1 MDSDRKPLA
10 TIILV
15 EDNAEILENLS
26 ETLYGEGFDVLP
38 AANAEDALRLCRTN
52 LPDLMVVDLTMPA
65 ESGIDLV
72 RRIRSSDRVRVRLD
86 PNLPILGIASVGAD
100 PHQTYPDLSLN
111 DLLLRPFVHEELRRR
126 IDSVLR
132 RRHSRHEPVVEVGE
146 ITIDPGRRRVM
157 VGDRYIRLSKKE
169 FTLLRVLASDPTA
182 VFSKDELL
190 REVWGVPEVSPD
202 GSRTRTLDSHASRL
216 RGKLDPEHKRYVV
229 NCWGV
234 GYRLTDSV

>member
-1 MDSDRKPLA
+1 VVDDRKPLA

-15 EDNAEILENLS
+15 EDDAEFLEPLS
-26 ETLYGEGFDVLP
+26 ETLFGEGFDVLP

-72 RRIRSSDRVRVRLD
+72 RKIRASDRVRVRLD
-86 PNLPILGIASVGAD
+86 PNLPIIGLGSIGED
-100 PHQTYPDLSLN
+100 PSLTHPDLGV
-111 DLLLRPFVHEELRRR
+111 DDMLLRPFVQQELRRR

-132 RRHSRHEPVVEVGE
+132 RRHSRNDSVVEVGE
-146 ITIDPGRRRVM
+146 LSIDPGRRRVM
-157 VGDRYIRLSKKE
+157 VGERYVRLSRKE
-169 FTLLRVLASDPTA
+169 FTLLRVLASDPTR
-182 VFSKDELL
+182 VFSKEELL
-190 REVWGVPEVSPD
+190 REVWGISEIGAD

-216 RGKLDPEHKRYVV
+216 RGKLDPEHKSYVV

>member
-1 MDSDRKPLA
+1 
-10 TIILV
+10 
-15 EDNAEILENLS
+15 
-26 ETLYGEGFDVLP
+26 
-38 AANAEDALRLCRTN
+38 
-52 LPDLMVVDLTMPA
+52 MVVDLTMPE
-65 ESGIDLV
+65 ESGIELV
-72 RRIRSSDRVRVRLD
+72 RKIRASDHVRVRLD
-86 PNLPILGIASVGAD
+86 PNLPIIGIGAIGAD
-100 PHQTYPDLSLN
+100 PSQAHPDLGVN
-111 DLLLRPFVHEELRRR
+111 DVLLRPFVHEELKRG

-146 ITIDPGRRRVM
+146 ISIDPGRRRVM

-169 FTLLRVLASDPTA
+169 FTLLRVLASDPTM

-190 REVWGVPEVSPD
+190 REVWGVSEVSAD

>member
-1 MDSDRKPLA
+1 MDRKPLA
-10 TIILV
+10 TIVLV
-15 EDNAEILENLS
+15 EDDAEILEPLS

-72 RRIRSSDRVRVRLD
+72 LKIRASDRVRVRLD
-86 PNLPILGIASVGAD
+86 PNLPIIGLGSVGAD
-100 PHQTYPDLSLN
+100 PGQTHPDLGVN
-111 DLLLRPFVHEELRRR
+111 DVLLRPFVHEELRRR
-126 IDSVLR
+126 INSVLR

-146 ITIDPGRRRVM
+146 LSIHPGRRRVM
-157 VGDRYIRLSKKE
+157 VGDRYVRLSKKE
-169 FTLLRVLASDPTA
+169 FTLLRVLASDPTM

-190 REVWGVPEVSPD
+190 REVWGISEVSAD

-234 GYRLTDSV
+234 GYRLTDVV